1 MTRPARPPWRTLA
14 TVAAAVAVA
23 HALALGWLDDRLAPD
38 APTPPGPPGATPVAV
53 RWLAPP
59 APKSTETPE
68 RLAKSPA
75 PAPAARAPAP
85 PPAAALT
92 AAAVP
97 AVPAPADSNPA
108 SDPPPAVPDPPVTA
122 LAAAGPTAANDE
134 ADPPPTH
141 APAPALP
148 PADVPGSA
156 ELRYEITGRARGLPY
171 RAEGVLQWQVNGAQ
185 YEARMTVRI
194 PLLGSRE
201 QTSVGEIGPDG
212 LRPARFGDRARSER
226 AAHFD
231 RTAQRIR
238 FSNNAP
244 DAPLLPGA
252 QDRLSLFLQLG
263 ALLRAQPRAAGDT
276 VALPVAGTSDSEV
289 WTFEVGAPETLTLP
303 DGPIAAQRLLR
314 QPRGPHDSTVEVW
327 IAAEAG
333 HLPVRLRVTQAS
345 GDLADQWLQR
355 RP

>member
-14 TVAAAVAVA
+14 TVAAAVALA
-23 HALALGWLDDRLAPD
+23 HAVALGWLDDRLAP
-38 APTPPGPPGATPVAV
+38 ASHAPPGPTSSTPVAV

-59 APKSTETPE
+59 ATQATESPE
-68 RLAKSPA
+68 RPPRPPA
-75 PAPAARAPAP
+75 PAPAARAPAS
-85 PPAAALT
+85 PPAAA
-92 AAAVP
+92 P

-108 SDPPPAVPDPPVTA
+108 GDPPPAVPDPPAAA
-122 LAAAGPTAANDE
+122 LAAAGPAAANDE
-134 ADPPPTH
+134 ADPPPTQ
-141 APAPALP
+141 PPPPALP

-171 RAEGVLQWQVNGAQ
+171 RAEGVLQWQVNGTQ

-212 LRPARFGDRARSER
+212 LRPGRFGDRARSER

-276 VALPVAGTSDSEV
+276 LALPVAGTSDSEV
-289 WTFEVGAPETLTLP
+289 WTFEVGPPETLTLP
-303 DGPIAAQRLLR
+303 DGPVTAQRLLR

-345 GDLADQWLQR
+345 GDIADQWLQR